1 MHVFEEYG
9 FMPVSFT
16 EVNGLYLTADM
27 VANGTGVNFMPES
40 GIIAHPN
47 LKFYRVSPKI
57 YRYNMLYSKPISNQS
72 EIESA
77 FHRFILSCFRDK
89 K

>member
-1 MHVFEEYG
+1 MHVFEENG
-9 FMPVSFT
+9 FMPASFT

-40 GIIAHPN
+40 GVINHPN